1 MSLPSTDIVFTQALR
16 AIPKRLLLG
25 RPSVSGRL
33 LHGLIQ
39 CLAAGRLTIVTP
51 SGDRI
56 ETAAQGPGPEAT
68 LNLHNWRL
76 VRRLLADG
84 QIGFAESYI
93 DGDWTSPD
101 LAALIELFALNQ
113 DALNRTLMG
122 TRLARLLVRLQHR
135 KHANTRRGSRRNIE
149 AHYDLGNDFYAAWLD
164 RGMSYSSAY
173 YKPDAASGEIPSLEE
188 AQRAKQDLV
197 IDRLA
202 LAGGERVLE
211 IGCGWGGLAE
221 RLILE
226 TGCHV
231 TGLTLSPAQ
240 LEHARTRLEDA
251 GLSGQHDLRLQ
262 DYRDVEGR
270 YDRIVSIE
278 MLEAVGAEYWQ
289 VYFTRL
295 RQRLASSGRAVLQ
308 VITIAERYYESYRR
322 DPDFIQRHIF
332 PGGMLPSVNVLRAQI
347 EEAGLTLRSMQ
358 HFGGSY
364 AATLAEWQR
373 RFQLAWPRLRG
384 MGFDDGFKRKWEYYL
399 AYCEAGFRAGSIDVG
414 LYELTHPGGG

>member
-1 MSLPSTDIVFTQALR
+1 M
-16 AIPKRLLLG
+16 PKRLLLG
-25 RPSVSGRL
+25 RASVSGRL

-39 CLAAGRLTIVTP
+39 CLAAGHLTIVTP

-56 ETAAQGPGPEAT
+56 GNDARSPGPEAT
-68 LNLHNWRL
+68 LVLHNWRL
-76 VRRLLADG
+76 VRRLLAEG
-84 QIGFAESYI
+84 QIGFAEAYM

-122 TRLARLLVRLQHR
+122 TRFSRLLVRLQHR
-135 KHANTRRGSRRNIE
+135 KRANTRRGSRRNIE

-164 RGMSYSSAY
+164 RDMSYSSAFY
-173 YKPDAASGEIPSLEE
+173 APEAGTGQALSLEA

-197 IDRLA
+197 MSRLA
-202 LAGGERVLE
+202 LAGGEHVLE

-221 RLILE
+221 RLIVE
-226 TGCHV
+226 NGCHV
-231 TGLTLSPAQ
+231 TGLTLSPSQ
-240 LEHARTRLEDA
+240 LDHARARLEQA
-251 GLSGQHDLRLQ
+251 GLAGRHDLRLQ

-270 YDRIVSIE
+270 FDRIVSIE
-278 MLEAVGAEYWQ
+278 MLEAVGAEYWP
-289 VYFTRL
+289 VYFARL
-295 RQRLASSGRAVLQ
+295 RQCLARSGRAVLQ
-308 VITIAERYYESYRR
+308 VITIAERYYDSYRR

-332 PGGMLPSVNVLRAQI
+332 PGGMLPSVGVLRTQI
-347 EEAGLTLRSMQ
+347 EEAGLTLRSVQ
-358 HFGGSY
+358 HFGDSY

-384 MGFDDGFKRKWEYYL
+384 LGFDDGFKRKWEYYL

-414 LYELTHPGGG
+414 LYELTHSGGG